1 MSKDDIQYTMV
12 QNALC
17 VTILRYSNTSRSYDT
32 VESIEVVREAV
43 KMSVQVRM
51 RKKKSMAKKS
61 TSRVH
66 LSA

>member
-17 VTILRYSNTSRSYDT
+17 ATILRYSNTSRSYDT
-32 VESIEVVREAV
+32 VESIDVVREAV

-61 TSRVH
+61 T
-66 LSA
+66 

>member
-1 MSKDDIQYTMV
+1 MV

-17 VTILRYSNTSRSYDT
+17 ATILRYSNTSGSYDT

-61 TSRVH
+61 T
-66 LSA
+66 